1 MTVTPRILIV
11 DNDYRVGSDLAEI
24 LQPEGYVVEVVRG
37 SGRKLIS
44 AAKATARKLR
54 PHVAIVDLRLLNEYD
69 TADKSGLKLL
79 SHMESAHGI
88 LLSAYLS
95 LDLVREVSRLPFVTW
110 ISKGERPDLL
120 LEAIRSAT

>member
-24 LQPEGYVVEVVRG
+24 LQPEGYAVEVVRG

-79 SHMESAHGI
+79 SHMSQHM
-88 LLSAYLS
+88 
-95 LDLVREVSRLPFVTW
+95 VFFCLP
-110 ISKGERPDLL
+110 ICH
-120 LEAIRSAT
+120 